1 MDRAPHSHE
10 RLTVAVRRTLRFVGL
25 AGIVCLG
32 ASNARADITI
42 GSGNL
47 SEQVV
52 DYTTGGED
60 QLAFIRYYHSLGPK
74 TYGTLAP
81 LGMNWEANYGG
92 RLVFLAN
99 PTWLILERADGQI
112 VRFKIANGVGV
123 SDDDTDLTLVR
134 SGDTWVL
141 KDKDGSETSFGPPGR
156 EDRGRIVAIKAPNGY
171 TQTLSYSAENQL
183 TTVTDSHGRTLAF
196 AYVGSALSTVTT
208 PDGLVLSYAFDSA
221 RAMPNYRLASV
232 HYSTGDQQRN
242 RSYLYGNQALDLF
255 LAGVL
260 DGDGKRLATWTYD
273 ELGRCTSSLRVG
285 DAGSMKVRYD
295 IDAGG
300 DPVDTVTDWLGEI
313 TVYKFKKFQNV
324 PKVVEIDR
332 VASPTRPATTVF
344 FAYDANGHLVKET
357 DAVMTDPF
365 RPQFKSP

>member
-1 MDRAPHSHE
+1 MDRAPHSYE
-10 RLTVAVRRTLRFVGL
+10 RLIAAVRRTVRFVGL

-112 VRFKIANGVGV
+112 VRFKIANGVGT

-134 SGDTWVL
+134 SGDSWVL
-141 KDKDGSETSFGPPGR
+141 KDKDGTETSFGPPGR
-156 EDRGRIVAIKAPNGY
+156 EDRGRVVAIEAPNGY
-171 TQTLSYSAENQL
+171 TQTLSYNEQNQL
-183 TTVTDSHGRTLAF
+183 VTVTDSRGRTLTF
-196 AYVGSALSTVTT
+196 TYEGSALRTVTA
-208 PDGLVLSYAFDSA
+208 PDGLVLSYAFESA

-242 RSYLYGNQALDLF
+242 RSYLYGNQPLDLF

-260 DGDGKRLATWTYD
+260 DGDGKRIATWTYD
-273 ELGRCTSSLRVG
+273 EFGRCTSSLRVG

-295 IDAGG
+295 MDASGN
-300 DPVDTVTDWLGEI
+300 PVNTVTDWLGEI
-313 TVYKFKKFQNV
+313 TVYKFKKFGDV
-324 PKVVEIDR
+324 PKIVEIDH
-332 VASPTRPATTVF
+332 VANSTRPATIVV
-344 FAYDANGHLVKET
+344 FAYDANGHLVKQT
-357 DAVMTDPF
+357 DEMTAEPF
-365 RPQFKSP
+365 RPHFKAP